1 MFLTNEK
8 VKGSYYHGGLK
19 MEKNAMN
26 IYWEKKIII
35 VHYSTSELHCQKN
48 IAELFYTFFPFL
60 NS

>member
-26 IYWEKKIII
+26 IFWGKIII
-35 VHYSTSELHCQKN
+35 VHYSTSELHLQKN
-48 IAELFYTFFPFL
+48 IAESF
-60 NS
+60 